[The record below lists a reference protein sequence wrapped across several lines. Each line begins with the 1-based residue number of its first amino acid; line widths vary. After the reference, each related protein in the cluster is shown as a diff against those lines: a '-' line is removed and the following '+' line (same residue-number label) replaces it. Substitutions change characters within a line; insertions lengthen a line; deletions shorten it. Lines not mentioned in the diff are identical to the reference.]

1 MQTQPREV
9 AYLHDKR
16 PSSIREVLHRE
27 LYQGVIVR
35 NRTRKCDQW
44 GRKQQSAQPVADWL
58 RIATTVPPFVSTGLV
73 LPMTEANDGVLSAF
87 EEQLLNPP

>member
-1 MQTQPREV
+1 
-9 AYLHDKR
+9 
-16 PSSIREVLHRE
+16 
-27 LYQGVIVR
+27 
-35 NRTRKCDQW
+35 
-44 GRKQQSAQPVADWL
+44 VADWL